1 MIRLKKVVRF
11 EDLQQ
16 EDYKKIMTIHS
27 CEPTL
32 EDIFIKL
39 TGEKLDV

>member
-1 MIRLKKVVRF
+1 MRF

-16 EDYKKIMTIHS
+16 EDYKKNDDDS
-27 CEPTL
+27 PCEPTL